1 MKYLSLKKENE
12 NRRERLARMKAG
24 AEIHGRTYEYLKDS
38 GISGRESG
46 RVITNPAA
54 PWLMPQHT
62 GSGGERRDRSMVAHH
77 AGPDF
82 AFCAFF
88 IFQFDVCVFNIFI
101 HCSLLCE

>member
-12 NRRERLARMKAG
+12 NRRERLARMKDG

-38 GISGRESG
+38 GAPGRESG

-62 GSGGERRDRSMVAHH
+62 GSGGDAMAKSVEQYLEYENVSTQ
-77 AGPDF
+77 
-82 AFCAFF
+82 
-88 IFQFDVCVFNIFI
+88 QFMR
-101 HCSLLCE
+101 